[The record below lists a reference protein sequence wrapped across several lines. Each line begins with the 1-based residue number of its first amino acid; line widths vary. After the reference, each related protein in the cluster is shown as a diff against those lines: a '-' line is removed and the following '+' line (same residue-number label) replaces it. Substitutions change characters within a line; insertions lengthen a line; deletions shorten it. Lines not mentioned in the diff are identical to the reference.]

1 MRIFAQKQDAPRKPL
16 SSTLT
21 RPARTIPGLAPHEHP
36 ILYLQHTIGN
46 QAVQRLLQANQAAG
60 LIAPDGSHIAIQR
73 KDANSEE
80 REKWQQA
87 LKGKKLPTGRRL
99 VEEKTTAFYVEGLI
113 ETSKLLEPFIQGKL
127 ARTSVAKNFHIYG
140 SREEFDAQ
148 AGKLVGEKNSPGTKF
163 GGFYHRPTDSIHLP
177 PRAAFGHALHEGIHK
192 YSAAVVLGALGQSLN
207 EGITQYF
214 TDRVQA
220 EHQLEGEAQNEY
232 GEQLECAKIV
242 LSWLPDQEKTMAEA
256 YFQGKATVMAEA
268 INKQLGID
276 AGQRSKLVGED
287 KLCERIKQKGPAT

>member
-1 MRIFAQKQDAPRKPL
+1 MRIFAQKQDTPRKPQ
-16 SSTLT
+16 SSILT
-21 RPARTIPGLAPHEHP
+21 RPNRTIPALAQHEHP

-46 QAVQRLLQANQAAG
+46 QAVQRLLQANQAA
-60 LIAPDGSHIAIQR
+60 IQR
-73 KDANSEE
+73 KDADSEE

-87 LKGKKLPTGRRL
+87 LTGKKLPTIRRL
-99 VEEKTTAFYVEGLI
+99 VEEKSTAFYVEGLI
-113 ETSKLLEPFIQGKL
+113 ETSTLLAPFIQSKL
-127 ARTSVAKNFHIYG
+127 AKTSVAKNFHLYG

-148 AGKLVGEKNSPGTKF
+148 AGKLVAEKSSEGTKI

-177 PRAAFGHALHEGIHK
+177 PRANFGHALHEGIHK
-192 YSAAVVLGALGQSLN
+192 YSAAVVLGALGKSLN

-220 EHQLEGEAQNEY
+220 EHNVEGEAQNEY
-232 GEQLECAKIV
+232 GPHVECAKIV
-242 LSWLPDQEKTMAEA
+242 LSWLPDREKTLAEA
-256 YFQGKATVMAEA
+256 YFQGKATVLAEA

-276 AGQRSKLVGED
+276 AGQRAKLVGED